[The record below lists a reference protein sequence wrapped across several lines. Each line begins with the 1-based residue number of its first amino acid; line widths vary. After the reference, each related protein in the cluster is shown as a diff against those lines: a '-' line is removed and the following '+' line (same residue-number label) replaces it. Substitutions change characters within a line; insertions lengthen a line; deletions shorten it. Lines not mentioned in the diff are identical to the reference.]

1 MRATIQFIQPD
12 RKLAILTKLLGII
25 QGIGS
30 LRPHILAHGVLLD
43 KLNKNDLEILKK
55 ALTNLGYSSY
65 IATDSTIRLLIANGE
80 LRTLFGLVM
89 PIGRRQNAFA
99 EIFWE
104 RGFTI
109 ENLPPDQAEDL
120 KKRLET
126 IATVIT
132 APDIPQPSIH
142 TVCGQVSQADGT
154 PISTVGFTVR
164 AFDALS
170 PTNLVPRGNT
180 VALQTNGNY
189 RIDFAWQSDGRKGP
203 NLLVHVFDPQGNIVA
218 EGRKTSAAIQE
229 FLDIT
234 VHHFEPETYA
244 LTITVKN
251 HATDASLP
259 RVQVDAVFQI
269 NGQQLIRSGTTDAE
283 GMTLIPVDES
293 FFGIGHTVEVLF
305 RVHQDDQALDT
316 DTFIENLLPGN
327 QAVEILVTVPK
338 AEGELRIVRG
348 AVRQTD
354 GFPLPDVIVQAFDR
368 DMRTETLLGQAVA
381 DTQGFYEIAYTTG
394 QLRRPEKARA
404 DLVIR
409 AFEPEGKGMGG
420 EIAVSGIIFN
430 ASPQQTV
437 DLEVEL
443 EKFRGPSEYERY
455 LAELQPLI
463 ESVPTRELTKED
475 LHFLGGK
482 TGISPKQLNYL
493 RLDAQWSFQ
502 YMLLPAVP
510 YALFRQGLPPDLR
523 RLLMEKPLRLQ
534 EALKASLAQ
543 NIVPAAITPQI
554 DQVIEQLLSLDDS
567 LGFELEL
574 ELEAEA
580 RQGAVSGG

>member
-1 MRATIQFIQPD
+1 MRAAIQFIHPD

-25 QGIGS
+25 QGIGN
-30 LRPHILAHGVLLD
+30 LRQHILAHGVLLD
-43 KLNKNDLEILKK
+43 KLNKNDLEILKN
-55 ALTNLGYSSY
+55 ALIKLGYSSY
-65 IATDSTIRLLIANGE
+65 IATDSSIRLLIANGE

-89 PIGRRQNAFA
+89 PIGRRQNDFA

-109 ENLPPDQAEDL
+109 ENLPHHQAEDL
-120 KKRLET
+120 RKRLET
-126 IATVIT
+126 IANVVIT
-132 APDIPQPSIH
+132 PDIPQPYIH

-154 PISTVGFTVR
+154 PLSTVGFTAR

-203 NLLVHVFDPQGNIVA
+203 NLLVHIFDPEGNIVA
-218 EGRKTSAAIQE
+218 EGRKTAAAIQE

-234 VHHFEPETYA
+234 VPHFTPETYA

-251 HATDASLP
+251 YATDASLP
-259 RVQVDAVFQI
+259 GVQVDAVFQI
-269 NGQQLIRSGTTDAE
+269 NGQQLIRSGTTDAD
-283 GMTLIPVDES
+283 GVTLIPVDEY
-293 FFGIGHTVEVLF
+293 FFGAGHAVEVLF
-305 RVHQDDQALDT
+305 RVHKDDQALDT

-327 QAVEILVTVPK
+327 QEVEILVTLPK
-338 AEGELRIVRG
+338 PGGELRIVRG

-354 GFPLPDVIVQAFDR
+354 GFPLPDVIVRAFDR
-368 DMRTETLLGQAVA
+368 DIRTETLLGQAIA

-404 DLVIR
+404 DLIIR
-409 AFEPEGKGMGG
+409 AFEPKGKGD

-430 ASPQQTV
+430 VSPQQTV
-437 DLEVEL
+437 DLEVDL

-455 LAELQPLI
+455 LAELQPLV
-463 ESVPTRELTKED
+463 ESVPIHELTKED
-475 LHFLGGK
+475 LYFLGGK
-482 TGISPKQLNYL
+482 TGISPEQLSYL
-493 RLDAQWSFQ
+493 RLDAQLSFQ
-502 YMLLPAVP
+502 RMLLPAVT
-510 YALFRQGLPPDLR
+510 YGLFRQGLPTDLG

-543 NIVPAAITPQI
+543 NIVPASIAPQI

-574 ELEAEA
+574 EAKA
-580 RQGAVSGG
+580 RQGAVS

>member
-1 MRATIQFIQPD
+1 MRAAIQFIHPD

-30 LRPHILAHGVLLD
+30 LRQHILAHGVLLD

-55 ALTNLGYSSY
+55 ALIKLGYSSY
-65 IATDSTIRLLIANGE
+65 IATDSSIRLLIANGE
-80 LRTLFGLVM
+80 LRSLFGLVM
-89 PIGRRQNAFA
+89 PIGRRQNDFA

-109 ENLPPDQAEDL
+109 ENLPPHQAEDL
-120 KKRLET
+120 RKRLET
-126 IATVIT
+126 IATVVI
-132 APDIPQPSIH
+132 APDIPQPYIH
-142 TVCGQVSQADGT
+142 TVSGQVSQADGT
-154 PISTVGFTVR
+154 PISTVGFTAR

-180 VALQTNGNY
+180 VALQINGNY

-203 NLLVHVFDPQGNIVA
+203 NLLVHVFDPQGNVVA
-218 EGRKTSAAIQE
+218 EGRKTAAATQE

-234 VHHFEPETYA
+234 VHHFAPETYT

-251 HATDASLP
+251 YATDASLP
-259 RVQVDAVFQI
+259 GVQVDAIFQI
-269 NGQQLIRSGTTDAE
+269 SGQQLIRSGTTDAD
-283 GMTLIPVDES
+283 GVTLIPVDES
-293 FFGIGHTVEVLF
+293 FFGAGHAVEVLF
-305 RVHQDDQALDT
+305 QVHQDDQALDT

-327 QAVEILVTVPK
+327 QEVEILVTVPK
-338 AEGELRIVRG
+338 LGGELRIVRG

-354 GFPLPDVIVQAFDR
+354 GFPLPEVIVRAFDR
-368 DMRTETLLGQAVA
+368 DIRTETLLGQAIA

-394 QLRRPEKARA
+394 QLRRPEKVRA
-404 DLVIR
+404 DLIIR
-409 AFEPEGKGMGG
+409 AFEPEGKGKGD

-430 ASPQQTV
+430 VSAQQTV

-455 LAELQPLI
+455 LAELQPLV
-463 ESVPTRELTKED
+463 ESVPIHELTKED

-502 YMLLPAVP
+502 RMLLPAVT
-510 YALFRQGLPPDLR
+510 YGLFRQGLPTDLG

-543 NIVPAAITPQI
+543 NIVPASIAPQI

-574 ELEAEA
+574 EAKA
-580 RQGAVSGG
+580 RQGAVS